1 MGSGL
6 AITYIIDSHKDL
18 AGESI
23 VTVILIR
30 NTIGK
35 RELSLRIDQSV
46 PSALKILRLALLSHM
61 QSIL

>member
-1 MGSGL
+1 MALICVTLPMGSGL
-6 AITYIIDSHKDL
+6 AITYIIDSQKEL

-35 RELSLRIDQSV
+35 F
-46 PSALKILRLALLSHM
+46 
-61 QSIL
+61 